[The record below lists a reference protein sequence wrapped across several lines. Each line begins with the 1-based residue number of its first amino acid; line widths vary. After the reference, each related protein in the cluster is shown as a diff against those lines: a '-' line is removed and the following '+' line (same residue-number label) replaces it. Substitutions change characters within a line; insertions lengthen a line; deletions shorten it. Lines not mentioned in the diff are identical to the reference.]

1 MRTLALAG
9 LACLSALTLTAC
21 TSAGYETSTSA
32 RRESPMEKLRRD
44 CEARGGILVPTGR
57 FTGEPALD
65 NLCSLHGASIPP
77 P

>member
-1 MRTLALAG
+1 MRTLVLAG
-9 LACLSALTLTAC
+9 LAALMLAGC

-32 RRESPMEKLRRD
+32 RRKSPMEKLRRD
-44 CEARGGILVPTGR
+44 CDARGGILVPTGR